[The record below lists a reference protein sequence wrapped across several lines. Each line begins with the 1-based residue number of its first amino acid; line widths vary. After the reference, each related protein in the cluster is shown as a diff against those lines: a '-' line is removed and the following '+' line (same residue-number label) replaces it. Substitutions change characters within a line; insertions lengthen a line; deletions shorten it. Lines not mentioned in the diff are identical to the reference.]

1 MHIMKLPEAEAASAG
16 AGGGDKLIVKNH
28 PDVTEVL
35 DFPDGVILMWRP
47 PPGTATWAIPDGWV
61 LCDGTG
67 GTPDMTDRMVRGCAA
82 GSVGTTGGS
91 DTKTITKANMPVH
104 SHETHAPLA
113 FATVPDSWSYSPV
126 ADMGQDYGTNWVN
139 AVFYKPKNAWYLF
152 RGPWNQ
158 QQYGFRNI
166 PDTSDIYGEPVE
178 NVSLI
183 TKPGYLAVYFI
194 MKKSSETDARGQ
206 TLLMAK
212 TTDGEGVIRGL
223 GFPAGMIM
231 LWYKRTAAEAIPV
244 GWRLCDEFNGKFPR
258 GRNTTGISGAAG
270 DMGGSDTSLVPY
282 VDHVH
287 TTLMTVKAGKTLD
300 GGGWGMGIWVTV
312 GGSMPEREGASDPLS
327 VLPPYVTLIFIMKL

>member
-1 MHIMKLPEAEAASAG
+1 MGPERG
-16 AGGGDKLIVKNH
+16 KNW
-28 PDVTEVL
+28 E
-35 DFPDGVILMWRP
+35 
-47 PPGTATWAIPDGWV
+47 
-61 LCDGTG
+61 
-67 GTPDMTDRMVRGCAA
+67 
-82 GSVGTTGGS
+82 
-91 DTKTITKANMPVH
+91 
-104 SHETHAPLA
+104 
-113 FATVPDSWSYSPV
+113 
-126 ADMGQDYGTNWVN
+126 N
-139 AVFYKPKNAWYLF
+139 AVFYRPKNAWYLF
-152 RGPWNQ
+152 RGPWNKQ
-158 QQYGFRNI
+158 QGGFLNI
-166 PDTSDIYGEPVE
+166 PDTSYGEPAE

-282 VDHVH
+282 VNHVH
-287 TTLMTVKAGKTLD
+287 TTLLAVKTGNELD
-300 GGGWGMGIWVTV
+300 GGGWGGGIWVNV
-312 GGSMPEREGASDPLS
+312 QGFGGSMPETEGASDPLS